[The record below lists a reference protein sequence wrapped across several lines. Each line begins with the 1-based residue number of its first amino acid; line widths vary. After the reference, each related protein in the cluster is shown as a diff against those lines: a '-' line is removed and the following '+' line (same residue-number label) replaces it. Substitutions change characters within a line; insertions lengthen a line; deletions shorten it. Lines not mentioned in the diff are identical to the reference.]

1 MKYNQKMTKA
11 THQINPKT
19 IITQKISRKF
29 QSNYPKIMP
38 LCFIR
43 KIKLMK
49 TNIIHRHQIQKI
61 IFLNSKIFMMNSRD
75 KHIKDVLLKRGW
87 V

>member
-49 TNIIHRHQIQKI
+49 TNIIHRHQNHKNLRIKKNNLLNLIFSSIHSLRKRKCQK
-61 IFLNSKIFMMNSRD
+61 S
-75 KHIKDVLLKRGW
+75 
-87 V
+87 